1 MPPGTTTNNIKAAIR
16 RRARELGFDLCGF
29 ATADVLESAPR
40 FLAWLAEGY
49 QGEMAYL
56 ARSAQRR
63 IDPRSVLPGAR
74 TAIALAASYAD
85 EKRPNSALDAPA
97 QGKPAL
103 ESCES
108 GLTGLVARYARFED
122 YHAVIGERL
131 EVLIDFVN
139 KSGGPGTA
147 SIGYVDSGPVLE
159 RDLARRAGLGFVG
172 KHTNLISRT
181 LGNWFFIAEII
192 TTIEVKPDPPEP
204 NRCGRCRRCID
215 ACPTGAIVAPFKLD
229 ARRCISYL
237 TIEFRGTIPS
247 DLRPLMGD
255 KVFGCDVCLEVC
267 PWNRF
272 AKCSGLMSQRRW
284 STNGRLDLIQ
294 VLCLDESEFRARF
307 GNTPIA
313 RAKLAGLKRNAC
325 VALGNTGDAR
335 ALPALE
341 KLITDS
347 NIVVSEHARWAV
359 ERIRQ
364 RMRMGPRGSL
374 YFRAGDGIGIF

>member
-1 MPPGTTTNNIKAAIR
+1 MAPGTTTSNIKAAIR
-16 RRARELGFDLCGF
+16 RRARDQGFDLCGF

-40 FLAWLAEGY
+40 FLGWLAEGY

-56 ARSAQRR
+56 TRTAQRR
-63 IDPRSVLPGAR
+63 IDPRLVLPGAR
-74 TAIALAASYAD
+74 TAIALAVSYAD
-85 EKRPNSALDAPA
+85 EKRPDPAVDAPV
-97 QGKPAL
+97 QSEPAL
-103 ESCES
+103 EFFDS

-122 YHAVIGERL
+122 YHAIISKRL

-139 KSGGPGTA
+139 ELGGPGTE

-172 KHTNLISRT
+172 KHTNLISRM

-192 TTIEVKPDPPEP
+192 TTMEVEPDQPEP
-204 NRCGRCRRCID
+204 NRCGCCRRCID

-237 TIEFRGTIPS
+237 TIEFRGSIPA
-247 DLRPLMGD
+247 DLRPLIGD

-272 AKCSGLMSQRRW
+272 AKCSGLMSPHRW
-284 STNGRLDLIQ
+284 SRNGRLDLIR
-294 VLCLDESEFRARF
+294 VLCLDEDEFRARF

-325 VALGNTGDAR
+325 VALGNTGDTR

-341 KLITDS
+341 KLSTDS
-347 NIVVSEHARWAV
+347 NAVVSEHARWAV
-359 ERIRQ
+359 EQIRQ
-364 RMRMGPRGSL
+364 RM
-374 YFRAGDGIGIF
+374 